1 MYVLTYVDE
10 IVNQNYKV
18 GQEFKLKDIL
28 IHNTL
33 FEMYPQL
40 REYKVKVEDMN
51 SNNKKIM
58 VN

>member
-1 MYVLTYVDE
+1 VDE

-40 REYKVKVEDMN
+40 REYKVKVENMN